1 MKWYAERYFSIINK
15 RIRLKIN
22 ERLQETTLNEA
33 NFYYL
38 IILDEQPGLSQS
50 ELTQQVNQDQS
61 VVTRHVNH
69 LVNDGWLEK
78 QPNRHDRRQSK
89 LYLTPMAHEFIPTL
103 ETIIA
108 DVSNEML
115 EELTAE
121 ETDQL
126 YTLLQKIVSY
136 HDKR

>member
-22 ERLQETTLNEA
+22 DRLQETTLNEA

-78 QPNRHDRRQSK
+78 QPNLHDRRQSK
-89 LYLTPMAHEFIPTL
+89 LYLTTMAHDFIPTL

-115 EELTAE
+115 QALTAE

-126 YTLLQKIVSY
+126 YTLLQKIVTH

>member
-22 ERLQETTLNEA
+22 EHLQETTLNEA

-78 QPNRHDRRQSK
+78 QPNRHDRRQSQ
-89 LYLTPMAHEFIPTL
+89 LYLTSMAHDFIPKL
-103 ETIIA
+103 ETIID

-126 YTLLQKIVSY
+126 YALLQKIVSY